1 MDGAGSALGGRVI
14 ARLARDL
21 LVDDEWI
28 VWHDAGFTWWAY
40 LLAQNVM
47 LDGPFEATDGALGYT
62 LRIWTDVVRDVKDE
76 AVALDLLAS
85 ANMYQT
91 LSALVW
97 HPQDRCIREMM
108 SVLVYEDTAEDWAPR
123 LALGA
128 VLQNAAAVARSAEL
142 AEAVGGTIAVSS
154 HPDSGVRQKPDEVL
168 AASTATAIPDG
179 MARSKFAGEI
189 LNGLVQFN
197 PAPWLVANGDG
208 SGFTAEFECMSAVT
222 GAEAGTGPDP
232 SAPGTSLLQVFTDQP
247 HPDIGSGALVVLRL
261 LLDIPDDEVPS
272 VTNFLNSSEIDETRV
287 PAIGAWCRNP
297 FSDGGVAHV
306 IFLPS
311 VLARHGIL
319 ENIANY
325 TAVRSRWV
333 AAVLGEHFR

>member
-1 MDGAGSALGGRVI
+1 MLTK
-14 ARLARDL
+14 LARDL
-21 LVDDEWI
+21 LIDDEWI
-28 VWHDAGFTWWAY
+28 FRHDGGFTWWPGV
-40 LLAQNVM
+40 LAQNVM
-47 LDGPFEATDGALGYT
+47 LDGPFEATDGATGYT
-62 LRIWTDVVRDVKDE
+62 LRVWTDVVRDVSDE
-76 AVALDLLAS
+76 VAALDMLAS

-97 HPQDRCIREMM
+97 HPEDRCIREMM
-108 SVLVYEDTAEDWAPR
+108 SVLVYEDTAADWAPR

-128 VLQNAAAVARSAEL
+128 VLQNSAALARCAAL

-154 HPDSGVRQKPDEVL
+154 HPFSGERNEPDEVL
-168 AASTATAIPDG
+168 AASTAAAIPG
-179 MARSKFAGEI
+179 GTEPSKFAGEI
-189 LNGLVQFN
+189 LNRLLRFE
-197 PAPWLVANGDG
+197 PPPWLAANGDG
-208 SGFTAEFECMSAVT
+208 SGFTAEFECLSAVT

-232 SAPGTSLLQVFTDQP
+232 GAPATSLLQVFIDQP
-247 HPDIGSGALVVLRL
+247 HPDIGSGALVVLRVPF
-261 LLDIPDDEVPS
+261 DIPDDEVPS

-306 IFLPS
+306 TFLPS

-333 AAVLGEHFR
+333 AAVLGEHFG